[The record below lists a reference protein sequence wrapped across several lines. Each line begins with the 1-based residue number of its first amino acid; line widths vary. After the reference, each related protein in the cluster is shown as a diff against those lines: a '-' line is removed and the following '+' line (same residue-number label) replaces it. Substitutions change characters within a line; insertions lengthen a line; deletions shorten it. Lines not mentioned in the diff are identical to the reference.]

1 VKGGQKKMENKTVGI
16 IISVGVAVLIGIVL
30 VQIIAET
37 TAPVTTKA
45 VTTDTLNIAGARNNG
60 LLSIN
65 ASKGYNASDILTYPA
80 STSWKTDYA
89 DCAITSIRM
98 KNQTGGI
105 LTDGVDY
112 NWVDDGSRARGSL
125 SLVNTLNLNTSLS
138 NTTTITYDYCTEDYL
153 AEGWGRTVLNMVP
166 GFFALAIL
174 IGVAFVIFWILKK
187 EGIEMDI

>member
-1 VKGGQKKMENKTVGI
+1 
-16 IISVGVAVLIGIVL
+16 
-30 VQIIAET
+30 
-37 TAPVTTKA
+37 
-45 VTTDTLNIAGARNNG
+45 
-60 LLSIN
+60 
-65 ASKGYNASDILTYPA
+65 
-80 STSWKTDYA
+80 
-89 DCAITSIRM
+89 M

>member
-1 VKGGQKKMENKTVGI
+1 
-16 IISVGVAVLIGIVL
+16 VAVLIGIVL